1 MYGLERKQPVRVYI
15 IAFQYLQGLFVQG
28 DSDCLCLTLF
38 RFLWHV
44 FQKAVLDIFPC
55 QPVKVSD
62 ATADIAVEHE
72 YIPDDRQF
80 RIVTQIR
87 IVQDIPFLRS
97 KVERVPVCR
106 FLAAVEC
113 IHLVVG
119 IFHLL
124 APVQECTEEIHNVDD
139 GRVGERLGFV
149 VDKHTGNIEL
159 RMLLTQ
165 QVLIRDIIP
174 ETVHLFQCDS
184 LHKEREVTITQ
195 YFPLVV
201 VIAGH
206 LALETYDM
214 LFGSISPFVL
224 LQIFMNT
231 IEQSWMVAFEGA
243 CRIQHIFDNLLQPF
257 AVRLVR
263 KGLLHFLDDGGNLL
277 GQAFLVGGRYGCR
290 AFIT

>member
-1 MYGLERKQPVRVYI
+1 
-15 IAFQYLQGLFVQG
+15 
-28 DSDCLCLTLF
+28 
-38 RFLWHV
+38 
-44 FQKAVLDIFPC
+44 
-55 QPVKVSD
+55 
-62 ATADIAVEHE
+62 
-72 YIPDDRQF
+72 
-80 RIVTQIR
+80 
-87 IVQDIPFLRS
+87 
-97 KVERVPVCR
+97 
-106 FLAAVEC
+106 
-113 IHLVVG
+113 
-119 IFHLL
+119 
-124 APVQECTEEIHNVDD
+124 
-139 GRVGERLGFV
+139 
-149 VDKHTGNIEL
+149 
-159 RMLLTQ
+159 MLLTQ

-263 KGLLHFLDDGGNLL
+263 EKNVDIKVVSSHTVHDKYWDADTLSYKRTTAVPATDQKRLPEQMFEVVKEHF
-277 GQAFLVGGRYGCR
+277 FR
-290 AFIT
+290 